1 MVGFLTYGNKKFHH
15 LDGQMRQLLAP
26 LYKTMKD
33 LMVFIDADAA
43 AFNDYMVCTSPF
55 VYLPDLVVDVG
66 LQRNPP
72 YRLNTSLLLGL
83 VSRLCIWRL
92 IMTSL

>member
-15 LDGQMRQLLAP
+15 LDKQMRKLLAP

-43 AFNDYMVCTSPF
+43 AFNDYMVS
-55 VYLPDLVVDVG
+55 
-66 LQRNPP
+66 
-72 YRLNTSLLLGL
+72 SL
-83 VSRLCIWRL
+83 
-92 IMTSL
+92 M